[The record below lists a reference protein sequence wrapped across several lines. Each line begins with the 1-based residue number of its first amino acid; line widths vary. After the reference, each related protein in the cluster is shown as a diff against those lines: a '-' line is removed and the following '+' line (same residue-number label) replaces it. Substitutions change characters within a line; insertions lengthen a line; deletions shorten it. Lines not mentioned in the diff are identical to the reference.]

1 MRPIIKHK
9 PWDDIIFDVESI
21 LLDVQ
26 RLIDSENDM
35 VSVSSSRLV
44 DIFAY

>member
-1 MRPIIKHK
+1 VRPIIKHK